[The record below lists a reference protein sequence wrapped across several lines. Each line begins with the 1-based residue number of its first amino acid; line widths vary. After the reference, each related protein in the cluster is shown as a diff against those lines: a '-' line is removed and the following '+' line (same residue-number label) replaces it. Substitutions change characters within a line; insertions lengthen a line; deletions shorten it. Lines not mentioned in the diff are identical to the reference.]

1 MKITGKTQAQV
12 DAEAAR
18 LALEAERT
26 ELQAKCDALDLK
38 AVRPLRAIKVGTG
51 TEGDA
56 TRLAEIEVK
65 VATIRARIAE
75 IDKIIEFCDKNL

>member
-12 DAEAAR
+12 DAETER
-18 LALEAERT
+18 LALETERT

-38 AVRPLRAIKVGTG
+38 AVRPLRAIAAGTG
-51 TEGDA
+51 TDA
-56 TRLAEIEVK
+56 DTARVAEIEAQ

-75 IDKIIEFCDKNL
+75 ISKQLGGL